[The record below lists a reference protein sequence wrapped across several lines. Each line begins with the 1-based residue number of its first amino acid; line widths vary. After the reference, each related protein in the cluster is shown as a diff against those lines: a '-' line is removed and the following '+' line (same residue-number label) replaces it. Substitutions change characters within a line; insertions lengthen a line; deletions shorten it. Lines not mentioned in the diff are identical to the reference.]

1 MYVAGYTAGRF
12 VIEQMRTDYATRVFG
27 DIRINVVV
35 AAVVCVGAL
44 VYLAVVRKPRE
55 VLEAPAADDAEPD
68 AEAEHAEERR
78 ARRRADQERQA
89 RRAGRGMTGFAG
101 FGEGAVDF
109 YDGLEA
115 DNSKAY
121 WTDHRAVYEN
131 DVKAPMLAL
140 LAACEAEFGPGKIF
154 RPYRDVRFSN
164 DKTPYKTHCGATAG
178 PYYVHIGPDG
188 LMAAGG
194 YYMMAPDQ
202 VARFRTAVDDDRRG
216 DDLVKRLAA
225 VEAEGV
231 TIAGRAAQDA
241 PARRRPGAPA
251 AGPDAAQGPL
261 RPPRLAARR
270 RAARGGC
277 ARARG
282 RDVAGGAAARRVAG
296 RPRRAPPS
304 SPGR

>member
-1 MYVAGYTAGRF
+1 
-12 VIEQMRTDYATRVFG
+12 
-27 DIRINVVV
+27 
-35 AAVVCVGAL
+35 
-44 VYLAVVRKPRE
+44 
-55 VLEAPAADDAEPD
+55 
-68 AEAEHAEERR
+68 
-78 ARRRADQERQA
+78 
-89 RRAGRGMTGFAG
+89 MTGFGG

-121 WTDHRAVYEN
+121 WTDHRGVYEN

-178 PYYVHIGPDG
+178 PYYVHLGSDG

-202 VARFRTAVDDDRRG
+202 VARFRAAVDDDRRG

-231 TIAGRAAQDA
+231 SIAGEQLRT
-241 PARRRPGAPA
+241 RPRGVDPEH
-251 AGPDAAQGPL
+251 
-261 RPPRLAARR
+261 PRLDLMRR
-270 RAARGGC
+270 KGLYGHRGWPPD
-277 ARARG
+277 
-282 RDVAGGAAARRVAG
+282 DVLHEAAALDRVVATWRVVRPLVEWLDDHVGPTEQHRR
-296 RPRRAPPS
+296 
-304 SPGR
+304 